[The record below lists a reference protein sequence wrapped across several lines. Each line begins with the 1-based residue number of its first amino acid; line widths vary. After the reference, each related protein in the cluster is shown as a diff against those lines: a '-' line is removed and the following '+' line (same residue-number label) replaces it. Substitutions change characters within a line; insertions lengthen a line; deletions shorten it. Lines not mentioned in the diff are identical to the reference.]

1 MNCWDG
7 VREVMRSVGVLDFGY
22 GCKQRTLK
30 GAKFNA
36 RLTGILLEAFER
48 AGRDVLLCE
57 GRWVPWEISGLDK
70 EERSVRIVSVCGP
83 SPYPSAWVP
92 VGVLQEWHAQGSIAA
107 LPSS

>member
-1 MNCWDG
+1 MNCWAC
-7 VREVMRSVGVLDFGY
+7 VREVLRSVRVPGFGD
-22 GCKQRTLK
+22 GEKKGALK

-48 AGRDVLLCE
+48 AGRDVLMCE
-57 GRWVPWEISGLDK
+57 GRWVPWEISDLDK

-83 SPYPSAWVP
+83 SPYPSVWVP